1 MPIRAALL
9 ALTLLVVACAPEPEP
24 RPPPSTDVFG
34 GDRPVTLQV
43 PYDYDHERPYP
54 LLVVLHGYQV
64 DAFLQM
70 TYLGLDRL
78 ADDEGVLVAAPNG
91 TVDDEGLRFWN
102 ATDAC
107 CNFYGSQVDD
117 VAYVTGLV
125 RDISAEYNVD
135 ARRIYL
141 LGHSNGGFMS
151 YRLACERADLFAGI
165 VSIAGATFADET
177 RCQPSQPVSVLHI
190 HGTADAT
197 VLYDGATESGEF
209 FKHPYPGA
217 RETVERW
224 RKHSG
229 CTGAVT
235 SDRPPLGLFGGE
247 GGEETKR
254 QAATGCPK
262 NVAVELWTIEDGL
275 HIPPANRMFGAAVWG
290 WMAAHPKP

>member
-1 MPIRAALL
+1 MPPRASLL
-9 ALTLLVVACAPEPEP
+9 ALTLVVVACAPEEKP

-64 DAFLQM
+64 NGFLQM
-70 TYLGLDRL
+70 TYLGLDKL
-78 ADDEGVLVAAPNG
+78 ADEEGVLVVAPDG
-91 TVDDEGLRFWN
+91 TVNDEGLRFWN

-107 CNFYGSQVDD
+107 CNFYESQVDD
-117 VAYVTGLV
+117 VAYLTGLV

-135 ARRIYL
+135 TRRIYL

-151 YRLACERADLFAGI
+151 HRLACERADLFAGL
-165 VSIAGATFADET
+165 VGIAGATWANEAN
-177 RCQPSQPVSVLHI
+177 CKPSEPVSVLQI
-190 HGTADAT
+190 HGTADAK
-197 VLYDGATESGEF
+197 VLYEGATESGEF

-217 RETVERW
+217 KETVERW
-224 RKHSG
+224 RNHNG
-229 CTGAVT
+229 CAGAV
-235 SDRPPLGLFGGE
+235 SSELSPLGLFGAE

-254 QAATGCPK
+254 LAAAGCPK
-262 NVAVELWTIEDGL
+262 NTAVELWSIEDGA
-275 HIPPANRMFGAAVWG
+275 HIPPANRTFASVVWG